1 VAEAWPRLSAAERAR
16 RLKQLPPDAAHEFF
30 FDLSAADQAEVSLM
44 VPAGERRLWIRL
56 LAPDDVADLIQAAP
70 EDQRAGLLGLLDEST
85 RAEVTALLAY
95 AEDEAGGLMNPRYIR
110 VRPELDRC
118 RDIRHG
124 GRVDAALRAPACRLR
139 PRERIG
145 PVCGHPGGR
154 DRPGHLLHDGES
166 DSARH
171 PSVSIFRTRMG
182 TDDILAGLERGE
194 TAALARA
201 ISLVENQR
209 DGFER
214 VLSQLHARVGR
225 GATHRIGITGPPGAG
240 KSTLT
245 EGLIQQYRGLGL
257 KVAVVAVDPTSPF
270 TGGALLGDRIRMESG
285 SLDPGVFIRSMA
297 TRGAQGGLATTT
309 EEVAD
314 VLEAFG
320 FDRILIETVGV
331 GQTELDVAATAET
344 TVLVL
349 VPESGDGIQ
358 TLKAGVMEI
367 AEVYVINK
375 SDRPGADKLKQA
387 VEVMLGIRRGN
398 AFAHV
403 PAHHG
408 KAFLPTVQP
417 SDLQWEAPVLMT
429 VASKGEGVDQLVAAL
444 DRHHAY
450 LAGSGKLAERRT
462 RRLAARTRAVV
473 NRAVRQWVWDETRAE
488 ELLARRLGE
497 VTGGGRSPYD
507 VAEEILDQVRAEA
520 GRGLPQ

>member
-1 VAEAWPRLSAAERAR
+1 M
-16 RLKQLPPDAAHEFF
+16 H
-30 FDLSAADQAEVSLM
+30 
-44 VPAGERRLWIRL
+44 
-56 LAPDDVADLIQAAP
+56 
-70 EDQRAGLLGLLDEST
+70 
-85 RAEVTALLAY
+85 
-95 AEDEAGGLMNPRYIR
+95 
-110 VRPELDRC
+110 
-118 RDIRHG
+118 
-124 GRVDAALRAPACRLR
+124 
-139 PRERIG
+139 
-145 PVCGHPGGR
+145 
-154 DRPGHLLHDGES
+154 
-166 DSARH
+166 
-171 PSVSIFRTRMG
+171 
-182 TDDILAGLERGE
+182 TDDILAGLERGD

-214 VLSQLHARVGR
+214 VLSQLHSRVGR

-245 EGLIQQYRGLGL
+245 ERLIQQYRDRGL
-257 KVAVVAVDPTSPF
+257 KVAIVAVDPTSPF
-270 TGGALLGDRIRMESG
+270 TGGALLGDRIRMESV

-331 GQTELDVAATAET
+331 GQTELDIAATAES

-367 AEVYVINK
+367 AEIYVINK
-375 SDRPGADKLKQA
+375 SDRPGADKLKQE

-398 AFAHV
+398 AFAHIT
-403 PAHHG
+403 PHHNPTTRAVKGG
-408 KAFLPTVQP
+408 KGRQGAVTG
-417 SDLQWEAPVLMT
+417 DAWEAPVLMT
-429 VASKGEGVDQLVAAL
+429 VASKGEGVAELVAAL

-450 LAGSGKLAERRT
+450 LAGSGKLVERRA

-488 ELLARRLGE
+488 ELLAQRLGE
-497 VTGGGRSPYD
+497 VTEGARSPYD
-507 VAEEILDQVRAEA
+507 VADEILDQVRAGA
-520 GRGLPQ
+520 GRGAPE